1 MATIYSVKPNL
12 PRSAA
17 IRMLRGKTA
26 FKIIQQIWP
35 GQLRTI
41 ADAYIPLRIFRT
53 EIRNAAKTETACFG
67 IDAVEGSMDLI
78 QFEGASDLI
87 ELQTRNWVAP
97 VLDQSELKAKLV
109 DKVRRLAYQ
118 RGFFSLSDLE
128 IRTEAL
134 SFGIFIPYWVGFYGT
149 NGSLRPRVLDAVRCE
164 PAGPKVRSLIDNWLR
179 RKETEDSAQRQN
191 MTTVPSTP
199 DFSYEA
205 VPSALNPIESRTS
218 AEGIRWRL
226 LSQNSDLSEDVD

>member
-53 EIRNAAKTETACFG
+53 EIRDAAKTETACFG
-67 IDAVEGSMDLI
+67 IDAVEGSMDLV
-78 QFEGASDLI
+78 QFEGSSDLI
-87 ELQTRNWVAP
+87 ELQTRNWVGP
-97 VLDQSELKAKLV
+97 ILDESKLKAKLI
-109 DKVRRLAYQ
+109 DEVRRLAYQ

-128 IRTEAL
+128 IRAEAL
-134 SFGIFIPYWVGFYGT
+134 SFGIFAPYWVGFYGT
-149 NGSLRPRVLDAVRCE
+149 DGSLRSRVLDAVRCE
-164 PAGPKVRSLIDNWLR
+164 PAGPRVHSLIDNWLR
-179 RKETEDSAQRQN
+179 RKDAEADEQRQN
-191 MTTVPSTP
+191 ITIVPSTP

-205 VPSALNPIESRTS
+205 APSVLNPIESRTS

-226 LSQNSDLSEDVD
+226 LSQNSDFSEDVD